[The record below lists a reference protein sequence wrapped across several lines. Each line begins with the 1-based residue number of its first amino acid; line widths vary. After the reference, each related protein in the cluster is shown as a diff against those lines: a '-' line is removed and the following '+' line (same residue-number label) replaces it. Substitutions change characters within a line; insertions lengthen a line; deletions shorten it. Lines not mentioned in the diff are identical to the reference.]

1 MLAQAGGAA
10 RGWGRLAPGLAV
22 ACLVAIAPRE
32 ARADVSSW
40 LFVGSG
46 PAILKQEDSDA
57 AARWSLQVE
66 TGIGTPPED
75 TLIFG
80 GLGRLHAHFGEGA
93 DLALFLRT
101 AMPAFVNGSWGG
113 AIDLGGYQRFWGV
126 ESTGAAGSLVLGA
139 PWGITLS
146 LGAMLGTNE
155 ARTFSASLG
164 IDFARLT
171 VYRLSGQSLWVNPF
185 PAGRSERNG
194 AP

>member
-1 MLAQAGGAA
+1 MAFALTG
-10 RGWGRLAPGLAV
+10 
-22 ACLVAIAPRE
+22 ACLVASVARE

-46 PAILKQEDSDA
+46 PTVLSQENADA
-57 AARWSLQVE
+57 ATRWSLQVD

-75 TLIFG
+75 FLIFG

-93 DLALFLRT
+93 DLALLLRT
-101 AMPAFVNGSWGG
+101 AMPGFVNGSWGG
-113 AIDLGGYQRFWGV
+113 AIDLGGYQRFWGI
-126 ESTGAAGSLVLGA
+126 ESTGGAGSLVLGA
-139 PWGITLS
+139 PWGVTLS
-146 LGAMLGTNE
+146 LGAMVGTNE

-185 PAGRSERNG
+185 PPGRSDASELE
-194 AP
+194 